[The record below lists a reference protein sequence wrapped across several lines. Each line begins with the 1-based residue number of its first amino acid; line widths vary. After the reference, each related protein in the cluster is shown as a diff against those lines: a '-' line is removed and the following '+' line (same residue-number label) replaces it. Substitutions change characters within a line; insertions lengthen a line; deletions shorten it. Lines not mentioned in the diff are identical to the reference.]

1 MDFIFNCYIQHPN
14 YNPTNP
20 LFLKNPELQYIN
32 INNEREIKEIVI
44 SHKKFDTIYIPMTI
58 TISLNDSCLLGFE
71 LGSGLSIWNDYI
83 SATEELLV
91 AGKVIQHYG
100 IEPILLQM
108 EMIDNNHIFLCI
120 YDEFEPEK
128 IYIEEIFSAKGFLSN
143 LVSEIKNF
151 LNKLKSYGA
160 LERSTSC
167 EEGRL
172 RMEDEI
178 SSFID
183 NIKGIELLEEKIN
196 SCFNERC
203 GSKKN

>member
-1 MDFIFNCYIQHPN
+1 MDFIINCYIQHPN

-20 LFLKNPELQYIN
+20 LFISNPELQYIH

-44 SHKKFDTIYIPMTI
+44 SDKKFDTIYIPMTI

-71 LGSGLSIWNDYI
+71 LDSGLSIWDDYI

-100 IEPILLQM
+100 IEPVLLQM
-108 EMIDNNHIFLCI
+108 EMLEKNHLFFCI
-120 YDEFEPEK
+120 YDEFKPDK
-128 IYIEEIFSAKGFLSN
+128 RYIEEIFSAKDFLSN

-151 LNKLKSYGA
+151 LYKLKSYDA

-172 RMEDEI
+172 RMEDEF
-178 SSFID
+178 SFFMD
-183 NIKGIELLEEKIN
+183 KVKRVELLEEKIK
-196 SCFNERC
+196 SYFN
-203 GSKKN
+203 

>member
-1 MDFIFNCYIQHPN
+1 MDFIINCYIQHPN

-20 LFLKNPELQYIN
+20 LFVSNPGLQYIN
-32 INNEREIKEIVI
+32 INSEREMKEIVI
-44 SHKKFDTIYIPMTI
+44 SHKKFDAIYIPMTI

-71 LGSGLSIWNDYI
+71 LDSGLSIWDDYI

-100 IEPILLQM
+100 IEPILLRM
-108 EMIDNNHIFLCI
+108 ELLEKNHIFFCI
-120 YDEFEPEK
+120 YDEFEPDK
-128 IYIEEIFSAKGFLSN
+128 IYIEEIFSAKDFLSN

-151 LNKLKSYGA
+151 LYKLRSYGA

-178 SSFID
+178 SSFMD
-183 NIKGIELLEEKIN
+183 NIKRIELLEEKIN
-196 SCFNERC
+196 IGFN
-203 GSKKN
+203 